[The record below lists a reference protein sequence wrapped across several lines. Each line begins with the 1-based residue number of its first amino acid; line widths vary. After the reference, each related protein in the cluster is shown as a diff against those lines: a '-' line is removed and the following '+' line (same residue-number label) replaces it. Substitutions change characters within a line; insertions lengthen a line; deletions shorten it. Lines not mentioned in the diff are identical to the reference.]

1 MQGSLG
7 KRLPHGAHRSTVYER
22 AKTTMGCTS
31 QSRGRKPVSMDR
43 KTVRRSIYIASPYSI
58 GDLTANVRVQLDAFE
73 RIMEMGHLPFAPL
86 LDHFQH
92 IVHPRSDE
100 SWLYDYCL
108 PWVERCDLILRLP
121 GVSFGADIEVGHAI
135 KHGVEPC
142 FGWSDLE
149 VALDDE

>member
-1 MQGSLG
+1 MQRSLG
-7 KRLPHGAHRSTVYER
+7 ERLPHGAHRSTVYER

-142 FGWSDLE
+142 FGWSDLQ

>member
-1 MQGSLG
+1 
-7 KRLPHGAHRSTVYER
+7 
-22 AKTTMGCTS
+22 MGCTS
-31 QSRGRKPVSMDR
+31 KSRRREPVAMDR
-43 KTVRRSIYIASPYSI
+43 KPVRRSIYIASPYSI

-73 RIMEMGHLPFAPL
+73 RIMNMGHLPFAPL

-121 GVSFGADIEVGHAI
+121 GVSVGADLEVGHAI

-142 FGWSDLE
+142 FGWSDLD
-149 VALDDE
+149 VALADQRLD